1 MKYKVGD
8 IVKLRDDL
16 EEGEYYGGIHFMEG
30 MNYLKN
36 KAIDIEECFEEL
48 TGDWYKVVD
57 NWGITDEMIEG
68 LWEECKSSEQV
79 EKYNEHT
86 LDALRYAVESK
97 LEGKYKL
104 IDILNKI
111 ANGELK
117 EGIKVIWDEVE
128 YTYQDK
134 YLTRKDGM
142 KIFMWA
148 DLCNLNDEVELIEP
162 QGPTEC
168 EHEWA
173 GYSLGRLGGR
183 TEYRRRCKIC
193 GIDEEEPIDNTMEK
207 IEELE
212 WNRFNTTDKIFKKIV
227 FDKLNKVIRE
237 FNKIQNVDK

>member
-16 EEGEYYGGIHFMEG
+16 EATKEYGLLSFVKNMECIKNNPIKIIKKYEGEYYTDH
-30 MNYLKN
+30 N
-36 KAIDIEECFEEL
+36 
-48 TGDWYKVVD
+48 WYI
-57 NWGITDEMIEG
+57 NDEMIEG
-68 LWEECKSSEQV
+68 LWEECKGITYEPYE
-79 EKYNEHT
+79 EKTN
-86 LDALRYAVESK
+86 
-97 LEGKYKL
+97 KYKL

-117 EGIKVIWDEVE
+117 EGTKVKYDGAE
-128 YTYQDK
+128 YIYQKEPCSAEEYDLYIENRLVTIFDNC
-134 YLTRKDGM
+134 YLS
-142 KIFMWA
+142 
-148 DLCNLNDEVELIEP
+148 NVNDEVELIEP
-162 QGPTEC
+162 QEPKEC

-212 WNRFNTTDKIFKKIV
+212 WNRFNTADKIFKKIV
-227 FDKLNKVIRE
+227 FEKLNEVIRG
-237 FNKIQNVDK
+237 FNKIQNIDK